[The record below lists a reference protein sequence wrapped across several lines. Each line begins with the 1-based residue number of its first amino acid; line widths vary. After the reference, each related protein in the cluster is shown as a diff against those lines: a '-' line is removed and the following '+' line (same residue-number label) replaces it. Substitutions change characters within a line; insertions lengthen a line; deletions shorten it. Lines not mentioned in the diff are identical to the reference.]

1 LLNYSQLLVE
11 NVPSSSLFYLQ
22 KAKEAAQISS
32 FKVFVV
38 GGFVRDLFL
47 GVKHQDLDLVVEGNP
62 FLYAGTL
69 ASLVGSEPSFN
80 FRFGTVQINYRQKR
94 IMDVAMTRK
103 EYYPYPAA
111 LPVVKLATIKEDL
124 LRRDFT
130 LNALALRLDG
140 KYFGK
145 LYDYSG
151 GLSDL
156 KAKKIRILHPLSF
169 KEDPTRIFRAVKF
182 KVRFGMEI
190 DEKTAEKA
198 KEDIAKSYLSSLSAE
213 RIKNE
218 ILLILKE
225 EKFKDILRELSVLGV
240 LAKVFKGIDFS
251 LVEKAWQR
259 IELMQSRERLPF
271 DFSSPSMQIA
281 LLFLASSFSET
292 KELRRV
298 FPSVWQKLWQDAFE
312 AKTTLKQCDPKDF
325 SFSESLRRLKPAAIG
340 LALLLTDEKTFQN
353 GLPLLNLPK

>member
-1 LLNYSQLLVE
+1 MLNYSQLLVE

-22 KAKEAAQISS
+22 KAKEAAQIVS

-47 GVKHQDLDLVVEGNP
+47 GFKHQDLDLVVEGNP
-62 FLYAGTL
+62 FLYAGSL
-69 ASLVGSEPSFN
+69 ASLIDAEPSFN
-80 FRFGTVQINYRQKR
+80 FRFGTVQINYRKKK

-140 KYFGK
+140 KYCGE

-151 GLSDL
+151 GLRDL

-182 KVRFGMEI
+182 KVRFGMEM

-198 KEDIAKSYLSSLSAE
+198 KEDIAKSYLCSLSAE
-213 RIKNE
+213 RVKNE
-218 ILLILKE
+218 ILLILRE
-225 EKFKDILRELSVLGV
+225 EKFKDILRELSGLGV
-240 LAKVFKGIDFS
+240 LAKVFKGITFS
-251 LVEKAWQR
+251 LTEKAWQR
-259 IELMQSRERLPF
+259 IELVQGRGKLPF
-271 DFSSPSMQIA
+271 DFSSPAIQLG
-281 LLFLASSFSET
+281 LLLLASSFLET
-292 KELRRV
+292 EEFRRV
-298 FPSVWQKLWQDAFE
+298 FPSAWQKLWQDAFE
-312 AKTTLKQCDPKDF
+312 TKTALKHCDAKDF
-325 SFSESLRRLKPAAIG
+325 SFSESLKCLKPGAIG
-340 LALLLTDEKTFQN
+340 LALLFTDEKTFQN
-353 GLPLLNLPK
+353 GLPFFNLPQ